1 MYHTI
6 LVPLDGSNLSERAL
20 PLATAFAKASDAQ
33 LVLVRS
39 VWVPRLSDITP
50 EEEEVKAVDEAEEYL
65 ADLAFKLGAQGLQVQ
80 TAVPYAPAA
89 EGILMEI
96 ELRHADLVVMS
107 THGRS
112 GLSRLIYGSVA
123 EAILAHSPTPV
134 LLVRV
139 TKDEAA
145 QTSLPDD
152 PQILVPLDGSEF
164 AEVALPYASE
174 LARALNGTLVLLRA
188 VVPPPQWV
196 DTVMTVP
203 YPTEEVIVRGEEDAR
218 AYLHDLAE
226 HLKADGLRVKMAVE
240 VGHADEVIL
249 RLEKGPIQLVVMA
262 THGRT
267 GLAQAVF
274 GSVAVSV
281 MHRGNLPLLIVRP
294 KGMTP
299 PVGAK
304 ASEEPTPMAVMHL

>member
-6 LVPLDGSNLSERAL
+6 LVPLDGSTLSEKAL
-20 PLATAFAKASDAQ
+20 PLATAFARASNAQ

-39 VWVPRLSDITP
+39 VWAPRLSDITP
-50 EEEEVKAVDEAEEYL
+50 EEEEVKAVEEAEQYL
-65 ADLAFKLGAQGLQVQ
+65 ADLAFKLGAQGLQVE
-80 TAVPYAPAA
+80 TAVPYAPPG

-123 EAILAHSPTPV
+123 EAILAHSPAPI

-139 TKDEAA
+139 TKDEVA
-145 QTSLPDD
+145 QTMLPED
-152 PQILVPLDGSEF
+152 PQILVPLDGSDF
-164 AEVALPYASE
+164 AEAALPYAAE
-174 LARALNGTLVLLRA
+174 LARSLKGTLVLLRA

-226 HLKADGLRVKMAVE
+226 EMKADGLRVKMAVE

-249 RLEKGPIQLVVMA
+249 RLEKGPIHLVVMA

-281 MHRGNLPLLIVRP
+281 MHRGDLPLLIVRP

-299 PVGAK
+299 PALERQGEHG
-304 ASEEPTPMAVMHL
+304 SPMAALPM

>member
-6 LVPLDGSNLSERAL
+6 LVPLDGSKLSEKAL
-20 PLATAFAKASDAQ
+20 PLATAFATASNAQ
-33 LVLVRS
+33 LLLVRS

-50 EEEEVKAVDEAEEYL
+50 EEEEVKAVGEAEEYL
-65 ADLAFKLGAQGLQVQ
+65 ADLAFKLEAQGLQVQ

-96 ELRHADLVVMS
+96 ELRHADLVVMT

-112 GLSRLIYGSVA
+112 GISRLIYGSVA
-123 EAILAHSPTPV
+123 ESILAHSPVPI

-139 TKDEAA
+139 TKDEVA
-145 QTSLPDD
+145 QTTLPED
-152 PQILVPLDGSEF
+152 PQILVPLDGSNF
-164 AEVALPYASE
+164 AEAALPYAAE
-174 LARALNGTLVLLRA
+174 LARVLNGTLVLLRA

-203 YPTEEVIVRGEEDAR
+203 YPTEEVIARGEEDAR

-226 HLKADGLRVKMAVE
+226 ELKADGMRVKMAVE

-249 RLEKGPIQLVVMA
+249 RLEKGPIHLVVMA

-267 GLAQAVF
+267 GFAQAVF

-281 MHRGNLPLLIVRP
+281 MHRGDLPLLIVRP
-294 KGMTP
+294 KGMP
-299 PVGAK
+299 APVVEREG
-304 ASEEPTPMAVMHL
+304 EQQTPMATLHM